1 MRISRKMYS
10 ITLFSLLGVAALAAN
25 VAAESANPA
34 GKAAAQAVPSAT
46 SATSTAAAQ
55 ALEGVSLKGKVV
67 ETMNASGYTYLLI
80 DSQKGKV
87 WVAIPETTVAP
98 GQEVV
103 SAPGMVMRD
112 FTSKTL
118 NRSFAQIIFSP
129 GLETQAKDAADTAAA
144 PQPAQS
150 PQSPPKAEIKSSF
163 ADALA
168 AESAPVGTAAH
179 GVHAGDEQVMGQQ
192 NSSGSAGAIVPAAKV
207 KVDKA
212 AGSNGYTVGELFN
225 KAKELSGKT
234 VQVRGQVVKNSR
246 MIMGK
251 NWLHLQDGTGD
262 PTKKE
267 HDLVVTTLADA
278 SEGDIV
284 TVEGVVAA
292 DRDFGAG
299 YNYQV
304 LIENAKVEKK

>member
-1 MRISRKMYS
+1 MRISKKVYPVA
-10 ITLFSLLGVAALAAN
+10 LFGLLGMAAFVANA
-25 VAAESANPA
+25 AAESASPA
-34 GKAAAQAVPSAT
+34 VKAAEK
-46 SATSTAAAQ
+46 TAPAAGAGANSAAQ

-67 ETMNASGYTYLLI
+67 ETMNAGGYTYLLV
-80 DSQKGKV
+80 DSREGKV
-87 WVAIPETTVAP
+87 WVAIPETTVAA

-118 NRSFAQIIFSP
+118 NRSFAQIIFAP
-129 GLETQAKDAADTAAA
+129 GLETGSAAA
-144 PQPAQS
+144 QPA
-150 PQSPPKAEIKSSF
+150 PQTATQPATAQAGKSSF

-168 AESAPVGTAAH
+168 AETTPGSGVAMGTN
-179 GVHAGDEQVMGQQ
+179 AGDEQVMGQQ
-192 NSSGSAGAIVPAAKV
+192 NSSGSAGAVVPAAKV
-207 KVDKA
+207 QVDKA
-212 AGSNGYTVGELFN
+212 TGSNSYTVGEIFGQ
-225 KAKELSGKT
+225 AKELSGKT
-234 VQVRGQVVKNSR
+234 VRVRGQVVKNSR

-262 PTKKE
+262 QAKNR
-267 HDLVVTTLADA
+267 HDLVVTTMADA
-278 SEGDIV
+278 AEGDIV

-304 LIENAKVEKK
+304 LVENAEVEQK